1 MGEGDTLLT
10 SRILPAAMTLRAFV
24 TGGTGFVG
32 RRVVRRLLDAGWKVR
47 ALVLESERNRL
58 PEDANLEP
66 AVGDVTRP
74 ETIRGLM
81 NDVDG
86 VFHLAAL
93 VEPWVRKPEEFTRVN
108 VAGTDRMID
117 EALRAS
123 VHRFVFTSSLSGI
136 GVTPGVRIREDSPP
150 GKVFGA
156 YEESKAEAERHV
168 AAAYRSEVSRRSR

>member
-1 MGEGDTLLT
+1 MGEGDTLL
-10 SRILPAAMTLRAFV
+10 SSGFLPSAMTLRAFV
-24 TGGTGFVG
+24 TCGTGFVG

-81 NDVDG
+81 DDVDG

-93 VEPWVRKPEEFTRVN
+93 VEPWVRKPGEFTRVN

-117 EALRAS
+117 EAWRAS

-136 GVTPGVRIREDSPP
+136 GVPP
-150 GKVFGA
+150 AV
-156 YEESKAEAERHV
+156 
-168 AAAYRSEVSRRSR
+168 RSRAYSS

>member
-47 ALVLESERNRL
+47 ALVLASERNRL

-74 ETIRGLM
+74 GTLRGLL
-81 NDVDG
+81 NAVAG
-86 VFHLAAL
+86 VLLLAAL
-93 VEPWVRKPEEFTRVN
+93 VDRCGRKAHD
-108 VAGTDRMID
+108 VAR
-117 EALRAS
+117 
-123 VHRFVFTSSLSGI
+123 
-136 GVTPGVRIREDSPP
+136 
-150 GKVFGA
+150 
-156 YEESKAEAERHV
+156 
-168 AAAYRSEVSRRSR
+168 

>member
-86 VFHLAAL
+86 GFHAAAL
-93 VEPWVRKPEEFTRVN
+93 VERWVAIPEAVTRVN
-108 VAGTDRMID
+108 TRG
-117 EALRAS
+117 S
-123 VHRFVFTSSLSGI
+123 
-136 GVTPGVRIREDSPP
+136 DS
-150 GKVFGA
+150 
-156 YEESKAEAERHV
+156 
-168 AAAYRSEVSRRSR
+168 

>member
-86 VFHLAAL
+86 VFHL
-93 VEPWVRKPEEFTRVN
+93 
-108 VAGTDRMID
+108 
-117 EALRAS
+117 
-123 VHRFVFTSSLSGI
+123 
-136 GVTPGVRIREDSPP
+136 
-150 GKVFGA
+150 
-156 YEESKAEAERHV
+156 
-168 AAAYRSEVSRRSR
+168 RSEERRVGKECRSGGEADGEKNDD

>member
-93 VEPWVRKPEEFTRVN
+93 VEPWVRKPGEFARVN
-108 VAGTDRMID
+108 VAGTD
-117 EALRAS
+117 
-123 VHRFVFTSSLSGI
+123 T
-136 GVTPGVRIREDSPP
+136 
-150 GKVFGA
+150 
-156 YEESKAEAERHV
+156 
-168 AAAYRSEVSRRSR
+168 

>member
-74 ETIRGLM
+74 ETIRGLITTSM
-81 NDVDG
+81 
-86 VFHLAAL
+86 
-93 VEPWVRKPEEFTRVN
+93 
-108 VAGTDRMID
+108 
-117 EALRAS
+117 AS
-123 VHRFVFTSSLSGI
+123 SI
-136 GVTPGVRIREDSPP
+136 SPP
-150 GKVFGA
+150 SWNRGSASPKNSLG
-156 YEESKAEAERHV
+156 
-168 AAAYRSEVSRRSR
+168 